1 MFKSRCE
8 EVSAAILSAT
18 CPWVLT
24 PTPPHFSAFL
34 ALEVGC
40 QLRDAEFLIPG
51 CYFSPFFIVFSLFLF
66 LLCFLLISL
75 VPIRRGLGSSC
86 QSQCCWSQLLLHAA
100 LHLPSLPLRC
110 NSSECF
116 TLLTPFSRQP
126 SWREFCKMAPQ
137 IMITIN
143 QMLFSFCSSMA
154 VSGMACKP
162 LKNSLEKPS
171 SNSLSHPDI
180 LKTTGCLTFDTFW
193 HPDYFVAIFWCVI

>member
-1 MFKSRCE
+1 MFKSCCE
-8 EVSAAILSAT
+8 ELSTAILSAT

-34 ALEVGC
+34 ALGVGC

-51 CYFSPFFIVFSLFLF
+51 CYFSPIFIVFLHLSFF
-66 LLCFLLISL
+66 LCFLLISL
-75 VPIRRGLGSSC
+75 VPIRQR
-86 QSQCCWSQLLLHAA
+86 CWSQLLLHAA
-100 LHLPSLPLRC
+100 LHLSSLPLRC
-110 NSSECF
+110 NGSECF

-143 QMLFSFCSSMA
+143 QTLFSFCSSMA

-180 LKTTGCLTFDTFW
+180 LKTTGCLTFDAFW